1 MEERLQQN
9 GQINLELGNPPT
21 HFFNLKII
29 IFMKRLIVILALL
42 TAITANAQ
50 QRITPWLDIDRTTY
64 NETFELIT
72 IMEQASFIEKMEG
85 IRLDADMVTT
95 SGGEIM
101 LRREG
106 NSIRIIHVEFTKMLD
121 EHIANPNRRWH
132 DIDSI
137 RTELIIQ
144 NAKLF
149 EFMNEVLS
157 GNRNIKKMCI
167 KMDSRTGGAYI
178 RVDYYRL

>member
-1 MEERLQQN
+1 MSL
-9 GQINLELGNPPT
+9 
-21 HFFNLKII
+21 
-29 IFMKRLIVILALL
+29 KRLIVFFSLL
-42 TAITANAQ
+42 SAIAANAQ
-50 QRITPWLDIDRTTY
+50 QRITPMIDIDRSTY
-64 NETFELIT
+64 DEAFELIT
-72 IMEQASFIEKMEG
+72 IMERASYIEKMEG
-85 IRLDADMVTT
+85 IRLDADLLTT

-106 NSIRIIHVEFTKMLD
+106 NSIRIIPVEFTKMLD
-121 EHIANPNRRWH
+121 EHIANPNRRWY

-149 EFMNEVLS
+149 EFMNEMLS

-167 KMDSRTGGAYI
+167 KMDPRTGGSYI

>member
-1 MEERLQQN
+1 
-9 GQINLELGNPPT
+9 
-21 HFFNLKII
+21 
-29 IFMKRLIVILALL
+29 MKRLIVFFALL
-42 TAITANAQ
+42 SAIAANAQ
-50 QRITPWLDIDRTTY
+50 QRIAPMIDIDRSTY
-64 NETFELIT
+64 DEAFELIS
-72 IMEQASFIEKMEG
+72 IMERSSFIEKMEG
-85 IRLDADMVTT
+85 IRLDADLLTT

-106 NSIRIIHVEFTKMLD
+106 NSIRIIPVEFTKMLD
-121 EHIANPNRRWH
+121 EHIANPNRRWY

-149 EFMNEVLS
+149 EFMNEMLS
-157 GNRNIKKMCI
+157 GNRNIKKICI
-167 KMDSRTGGAYI
+167 KMDPRNGGAYI

>member
-1 MEERLQQN
+1 
-9 GQINLELGNPPT
+9 
-21 HFFNLKII
+21 
-29 IFMKRLIVILALL
+29 MKRLIVILALL
-42 TAITANAQ
+42 SAIAANAQ
-50 QRITPWLDIDRTTY
+50 QRIAPMIDIDRSTY
-64 NETFELIT
+64 DEAFELIT
-72 IMEQASFIEKMEG
+72 IMERSSFIEKMEG
-85 IRLDADMVTT
+85 IRLDADLLTT

-106 NSIRIIHVEFTKMLD
+106 NSIRIIPVEFTNMLD
-121 EHIANPNRRWH
+121 EHIANPNRRWY

-149 EFMNEVLS
+149 EFMNEMLS
-157 GNRNIKKMCI
+157 GNRNIKKICI
-167 KMDSRTGGAYI
+167 KMDPRNGGAYI

>member
-1 MEERLQQN
+1 
-9 GQINLELGNPPT
+9 
-21 HFFNLKII
+21 
-29 IFMKRLIVILALL
+29 MKRLIVILALL
-42 TAITANAQ
+42 SAIAANAQ
-50 QRITPWLDIDRTTY
+50 QRILPMMDINRGTY
-64 NETFELIT
+64 EAALEIIT
-72 IMEQASFIEKMEG
+72 MMEQASFIEKMEG
-85 IRLDADMVTT
+85 IRLNADRETT
-95 SGGEIM
+95 TGGEIM

-106 NSIRIIHVEFTKMLD
+106 NSIRIINVEFTKMLD

-149 EFMNEVLS
+149 EFLS
-157 GNRNIKKMCI
+157 ERLSSNRNIKKMYI
-167 KMDSRTGGAYI
+167 KMDPRTGGAYI

>member
-1 MEERLQQN
+1 MKN
-9 GQINLELGNPPT
+9 
-21 HFFNLKII
+21 II
-29 IFMKRLIVILALL
+29 LVLALL
-42 TAITANAQ
+42 SAIAANAQ
-50 QRITPWLDIDRTTY
+50 QRILPMMDINRGTY
-64 NETFELIT
+64 EAALEIIT
-72 IMEQASFIEKMEG
+72 MMEQASFIENMEG
-85 IRLDADMVTT
+85 IRLDADRETT
-95 SGGEIM
+95 PGGEIM

-106 NSIRIIHVEFTKMLD
+106 NSIRIINVEFTKMLD

-149 EFMNEVLS
+149 EFLSERLS
-157 GNRNIKKMCI
+157 GNRNVKKMYI
-167 KMDSRTGGAYI
+167 KMDPRTGGAYI

>member
-1 MEERLQQN
+1 MKN
-9 GQINLELGNPPT
+9 
-21 HFFNLKII
+21 II
-29 IFMKRLIVILALL
+29 LVLALL
-42 TAITANAQ
+42 SAIAANAQ
-50 QRITPWLDIDRTTY
+50 QQRILPMVDINQGTY
-64 NETFELIT
+64 EAALEIIT
-72 IMEQASFIEKMEG
+72 LMERASFIERMEG
-85 IRLDADMVTT
+85 VKLEDVIRTT
-95 SGGEIM
+95 TPGGEIL

-106 NSIRIIHVEFTKMLD
+106 NSIRIIPVEFTKMLD

-149 EFMNEVLS
+149 EFLSEVLS
-157 GNRNIKKMCI
+157 GNRNVKKMYI
-167 KMDSRTGGAYI
+167 KMDPRTGGAYI

>member
-1 MEERLQQN
+1 MKN
-9 GQINLELGNPPT
+9 
-21 HFFNLKII
+21 II
-29 IFMKRLIVILALL
+29 LVLALL
-42 TAITANAQ
+42 SAIAANAQ
-50 QRITPWLDIDRTTY
+50 QRILPMVDINQGTY
-64 NETFELIT
+64 EAALEIIT
-72 IMEQASFIEKMEG
+72 LMERASFIERMEG
-85 IRLDADMVTT
+85 VKLEDVIRTT
-95 SGGEIM
+95 TPGGEIL

-149 EFMNEVLS
+149 EFLSEVLS
-157 GNRNIKKMCI
+157 GNRNVKKMYI
-167 KMDSRTGGAYI
+167 KMDPFLYTSF
-178 RVDYYRL
+178 

>member
-1 MEERLQQN
+1 
-9 GQINLELGNPPT
+9 
-21 HFFNLKII
+21 
-29 IFMKRLIVILALL
+29 MKRLIVIFALL
-42 TAITANAQ
+42 SAIAANAQ
-50 QRITPWLDIDRTTY
+50 QRITPMINIDRITY

-72 IMEQASFIEKMEG
+72 IMERASFIEKMEG
-85 IRLDADMVTT
+85 IRMDADLVTT

-101 LRREG
+101 LRKEG

-144 NAKLF
+144 NAKIF
-149 EFMNEVLS
+149 EFMSEVLS

-167 KMDSRTGGAYI
+167 KMDPRNGGSYI